1 MSTSNLLQR
10 VKAEP
15 VQGKA
20 YDKPEDTA
28 LVRRIEAVLKERASY
43 GYRRVTAI
51 LNRQPDA
58 EPVNHKRVYRIM
70 RARNLLLRRHNER
83 PTKTHDGKSITLKSD
98 LRWCSDALE
107 FRCGNGDKVYV
118 VFSLDCCDRE
128 TIRGV
133 AKTPSFDG
141 QDIRDLM
148 APSIEERFDATTTP
162 HKIQWLSDN
171 GPPFTAHETRAFGSE
186 CGFEVCNTPSY
197 SPESNGMAEDFV
209 KTFKRDYVDLADLR

>member
-1 MSTSNLLQR
+1 MTQVAKALGVSTSNLLQR

-28 LVRRIEAVLKERASY
+28 LVRRIEAVIKER
-43 GYRRVTAI
+43 T
-51 LNRQPDA
+51 
-58 EPVNHKRVYRIM
+58 
-70 RARNLLLRRHNER
+70 
-83 PTKTHDGKSITLKSD
+83 TKTHDGKIITLKND

-148 APSIEERFDATTTP
+148 AQSVEERFDATTDP
-162 HKIQWLSDN
+162 AQNPVALRQ
-171 GPPFTAHETRAFGSE
+171 RASFHG
-186 CGFEVCNTPSY
+186 
-197 SPESNGMAEDFV
+197 A
-209 KTFKRDYVDLADLR
+209 